1 MKASKFLA
9 AGILAGA
16 ALISTASAQQKIY
29 ITGSTAFRSVTNT
42 QISAVLSGTVTIAS
56 TNATLG
62 SANGV
67 NWTGGNIGGTAV
79 TIKAAWTGSAAGIQ
93 SVAAN
98 NISTAPT
105 KFLKDGAT
113 GTSNADPNGTTP
125 DSPESAI
132 PDVCMADNLQSST
145 VFNGGTYASLTD
157 IPVGIVSFTWAASKN
172 FPLNGGTAS
181 VSNYSMSKKVAQQ
194 LLSGG
199 AVPLGAFTGLAA
211 DQASL
216 SVPPARVA
224 YASGRNP
231 DSGTRIITLAESG
244 YGVAS
249 FVKQYKPTVGSGAT
263 DGFITNLTLYPTET
277 INGISTV
284 VDGNSG
290 ESSGSTLRAYLTNQL
305 TAANFTGGSLPNS
318 ETGPSFIVT
327 YLGTS
332 DFNSVSG
339 SGAVALGWNG
349 VSVSQ
354 TAIINGA
361 YTFWGTERLMYRSTL
376 GNGTTGGPAV
386 KLTFATNLKTNILAA
401 TSATLSPNVKLSD
414 MLVDRAGDGG
424 DISNPNF

>member
-42 QISAVLSGTVTIAS
+42 QISAVLAGTVTIAS

-79 TIKAAWTGSAAGIQ
+79 TIKAAWTGSAAGVQ
-93 SVAAN
+93 TVAAN

-113 GTSNADPNGTTP
+113 GTANADPNGATP

-132 PDVCMADNLQSST
+132 PDICMADNLQSST
-145 VFNGGTYASLTD
+145 VFTGGTYVTLVD
-157 IPVGIVSFTWAASKN
+157 NPVGIVSFTWAASKN
-172 FPLNGGTAS
+172 FPLNGGTAPF
-181 VSNYSMSKKVAQQ
+181 SNYSMSKKVAQQ

-216 SVPPARVA
+216 SGPPARVA

-249 FVKQYKPTVGSGAT
+249 FVKQYKPTVAAGAIT
-263 DGFITNLTLYPTET
+263 DLTLYPTET

-290 ESSGSTLRAYLTNQL
+290 ENSGGTLRAYLTNTL
-305 TAANFTGGSLPNS
+305 TAAGFTGGSLPNG
-318 ETGPSFIVT
+318 EVGPSFIVT

-349 VSVSQ
+349 VPVSQ
-354 TAIINGA
+354 TAIMNGA
-361 YTFWGTERLMYRSTL
+361 YTFWGTERLMYRPTL

-386 KLTFATNLKTNILAA
+386 KLTFATNLKNNILAA